1 MGFTKIV
8 FNVNTNMPISIKVG
22 RQLILID
29 VYVDAPGIVG
39 NKKTIPLDFCDVGR
53 LVKLLDRLVNNPTIV
68 NTNQYNVYNKLVVY
82 KRNGATWIVVNR
94 LFNDVVLKLD
104 CIGENFRQLYD
115 TLKTLNQ
122 RINYL
127 HNPLE
132 LTHKVSRALNGHY
145 SELHNWTVINDLLD
159 CHNITAKYDVLML
172 DGRMLHD
179 VDYVAL
185 VEMIPYQHE
194 IVGFVRISNQQQFQV
209 NPFVIDVNRLNEL

>member
-1 MGFTKIV
+1 MGFAKIV

-22 RQLILID
+22 SQLILID

-39 NKKTIPLDFCDVGR
+39 KKKTISLDFCDVGR
-53 LVKLLDRLVNNPTIV
+53 LIKLLDRLVNNPTIV

-104 CIGENFRQLYD
+104 CIGENFRQFYD

>member
-8 FNVNTNMPISIKVG
+8 FNVNINMPISIKVG

-29 VYVDAPGIVG
+29 VYVDAPGIVD
-39 NKKTIPLDFCDVGR
+39 KRKTIPLDFCDVGR

-68 NTNQYNVYNKLVVY
+68 NTKQYNIYNKLVVY

-104 CIGENFRQLYD
+104 CIGENFRQFYD

-132 LTHKVSRALNGHY
+132 LTHNVSRVLKGHY
-145 SELHNWTVINDLLD
+145 SELRNWTVINDLLD
-159 CHNITAKYDVLML
+159 CRNITAKYDVLML
-172 DGRMLHD
+172 DGRMLHNI
-179 VDYVAL
+179 DYVAL

-194 IVGFVRISNQQQFQV
+194 IVGFVRISNQQQFQL